1 MWEELLSITIQVR
14 VGGVIVI
21 DNVLWHGR
29 VADPLVKYTLT
40 LPRTSFFNNLKFL
53 SQLLFLVQVNDSKTL
68 SIRNF
73 NRKLMEDDRVSI
85 SMVCRQTSLIP
96 SSSSWRKKKK
106 KKWKE
111 KSSLSSNLGSD
122 WRWHDDLSEKIVLK
136 TALGL
141 VYKEASKQS
150 FNFNAK
156 AS

>member
-106 KKWKE
+106 KMKRKIIFIIKFRFRLAMAWRFVGKD
-111 KSSLSSNLGSD
+111 SSEDRS
-122 WRWHDDLSEKIVLK
+122 RV
-136 TALGL
+136 GL
-141 VYKEASKQS
+141 
-150 FNFNAK
+150 
-156 AS
+156 